1 MADFAFDKIQ
11 EELSNLK
18 ACVEKQAK
26 EIKKQKDTIQE
37 LRFKTYDSLG
47 KSHFIRDNNRLIIS
61 APDIVIGNVDKE
73 GNLLG
78 SDAFSRVS
86 VRGRVIRMQA
96 TGQDKVGGVIE
107 NKAAEIRNIAVDPGV
122 DGNEEVLMDK
132 SLIINRGR
140 TLYHESSNDKDCMV
154 NNGIPVVP
162 GVFIKSDTSLNLISG
177 IGSEIRIKNIDKMKT
192 KLTEAKTKLKGEVTK
207 LETEMKVTMK
217 KLQLLLSDDGSLT
230 WGSMGAEGL
239 RTFSD
244 ALWKLDDEIN
254 KTESDLYATI
264 TLYTDTLS
272 RYVEVGRKLN
282 ALDKM
287 KTEASNK
294 KSSYKTSSTGTAV
307 NILSEN
313 INMVSVDGDFNIRDN
328 ATAGLQ
334 IQAPHI
340 NVETTDAKGALVKDS
355 TIDINTQTFNLSTA
369 NVKYSDDETRDAGDM
384 PAQGDVIITSKNVIV
399 QGVDNKLN
407 AGKAEEEKLTAGST
421 IKIRAEKVSMEATD
435 KEGKATGSVKVNAKD
450 LRMRSMDVDPKT
462 GDEKAQA
469 AGGQMMM
476 LAEKMFVGSNSKKT
490 KLVQVAAEKVG
501 IIGKETAEM
510 QQDGKAVV
518 TLSGGSMTAG
528 GSKVDL
534 KGNTTIEG
542 NADIKGEAKAPKVTS
557 DQVEAK
563 SAFKSPNIND
573 TMGAGVPGTAGK
585 PSAKMKEEEAK

>member
-1 MADFAFDKIQ
+1 MADFAFDEINSK
-11 EELSNLK
+11 LAALK
-18 ACVEKQAK
+18 ACVDEQAAKIKQ
-26 EIKKQKDTIQE
+26 QKDELEELKIQ
-37 LRFKTYDSLG
+37 TYDRFSVA
-47 KSHFIRDNNRLIIS
+47 KYIRDDNRLILS
-61 APDIVIGNVDKE
+61 APEIIIGNVDRE
-73 GNLLG
+73 GKLVA
-78 SDAFSRVS
+78 SDAYSRIS
-86 VRGRVIRMQA
+86 LRGRAIRLQA
-96 TGQDKVGGVIE
+96 TGPQDVGGVIE
-107 NKAAEIRNIAVDPGV
+107 NKAAVIRSVAVDPGI

-132 SLIINRGR
+132 SYVITQAR
-140 TLYHESSNDKDCMV
+140 TIYQESSDDTDCLV
-154 NNGIPVVP
+154 DNGIPV
-162 GVFIKSDTSLNLISG
+162 GSGIYLRSDTDLNIKSAV
-177 IGSEIRIKNIDKMKT
+177 GSEKRIKNIDDMKLELT
-192 KLTEAKTKLKGEVTK
+192 KVKTELTAEVAKLEAEMKVDMTKLKA
-207 LETEMKVTMK
+207 
-217 KLQLLLSDDGSLT
+217 LLSDTGSLT
-230 WGSMGAEGL
+230 WGIPEVGL
-239 RTFSD
+239 RTFPQT
-244 ALWKLDDEIN
+244 LWELDDQISNTQEKLY
-254 KTESDLYATI
+254 KTI
-264 TLYTDTLS
+264 CLYTENVSHL
-272 RYVEVGRKLN
+272 VEVSRKIN

-287 KTEASNK
+287 KTDANSK
-294 KSSYKTSSTGTAV
+294 KGDYKTKSTGASL
-307 NILSEN
+307 NIISEN
-313 INMVSVDGDFNIRDN
+313 VNVFSADGDGNIRDN

-476 LAEKMFVGSNSKKT
+476 MAEKMFVGSNSKKT

-534 KGNTTIEG
+534 NGNTTIEG

-573 TMGAGVPGTAGK
+573 TMGAGVPGAAGK

>member
-1 MADFAFDKIQ
+1 MADFAFDDINNK
-11 EELSNLK
+11 LAALK
-18 ACVEKQAK
+18 ACVDEQAAKIKQ
-26 EIKKQKDTIQE
+26 QKDE
-37 LRFKTYDSLG
+37 LEELKLQTYDRFSVA
-47 KSHFIRDNNRLIIS
+47 KYIRDDNRLILS
-61 APDIVIGNVDKE
+61 APEIIIGNVDRE
-73 GNLLG
+73 GKLVA
-78 SDAFSRVS
+78 SDTYSRIS
-86 VRGRVIRMQA
+86 LRGRAIRLQA
-96 TGQDKVGGVIE
+96 TGPQDVGGVIE
-107 NKAAEIRNIAVDPGV
+107 NKAAVIRNVAVDPGI

-132 SLIINRGR
+132 SYVITKAR
-140 TLYHESSNDKDCMV
+140 TIYQESSDDTDCLV
-154 NNGIPVVP
+154 DNGIPVDS
-162 GVFIKSDTSLNLISG
+162 GIYLRSDTDLNLISAV
-177 IGSEIRIKNIDKMKT
+177 GSEMRIKNIDDMKLELT
-192 KLTEAKTKLKGEVTK
+192 KVKAKLTAEVAKLEAEMKVDMTKLKV
-207 LETEMKVTMK
+207 
-217 KLQLLLSDDGSLT
+217 LLSDTGDLT
-230 WGSMGAEGL
+230 WGIPDVGL
-239 RTFSD
+239 RTFPQT
-244 ALWKLDDEIN
+244 LWELDDQVS
-254 KTESDLYATI
+254 KTQDKLYKTI
-264 TLYTDTLS
+264 CLYTENVSHL
-272 RYVEVGRKLN
+272 VEVSRKIN

-287 KTEASNK
+287 KTDANSK
-294 KSSYKTSSTGTAV
+294 KGDYKTKFTGASL
-307 NILSEN
+307 NIISEN
-313 INMVSVDGDFNIRDN
+313 VNVFSADGDGNIRDN

-340 NVETTDAKGALVKDS
+340 KVETTDVKGALVKDS

-369 NVKYSDDETRDAGDM
+369 NVKYSNDETRDAGDM

-462 GDEKAQA
+462 GDEKEQA
-469 AGGQMMM
+469 AGGQMFMI
-476 LAEKMFVGSNSKKT
+476 AEKMFVGSNSKKT

-501 IIGKETAEM
+501 VIGKDTAEI

-518 TLSGGSMTAG
+518 TLSGGNMTAG
-528 GSKVDL
+528 GSKVEL

-573 TMGAGVPGTAGK
+573 TMGAGVPGAAGT